1 MSSKTLPRLQLPLS
15 ERDYADLEMLKGSP
29 EQMRQMNI
37 NESTSNAAVALA
49 VFEEGLRVVK
59 ERIAEASYAAMGRD
73 AEEKLERDAERRRL
87 TRRSRDFTVD

>member
-1 MSSKTLPRLQLPLS
+1 MSSKTMPRLQLPLS
-15 ERDYADLEMLKGSP
+15 ERDYADLEMLKRSP
-29 EQMRQMNI
+29 ENMQQMNI
-37 NESTSNAAVALA
+37 NESTSNAALALA

-59 ERIAEASYAAMGRD
+59 ERIAEASYSAMGRD